1 MNRVALAL
9 LLSGVA
15 LLASWAVAP
24 AAPIAPPDT
33 AAAIAAIDQSAPVV
47 DEMNQQVD
55 RLRERLANPQKFPP
69 PQRNPFDFGRRPEP
83 RRPVAPVVET
93 PAVPVEPPPP
103 PLPRLL
109 AIVLNTV
116 DGAATHSGVFSNGD
130 DVNILKAGDTI
141 GRYVVRSVTSDGAEL
156 VERATSRVF
165 RVALK

>member
-1 MNRVALAL
+1 MNRIAGAL

-15 LLASWAVAP
+15 LLVSWAVAP

-33 AAAIAAIDQSAPVV
+33 AAAIAAIEQSVPVV
-47 DEMNQQVD
+47 DEVNAQVD
-55 RLRERLANPQKFPP
+55 RLRERLAEPQKFPP
-69 PQRNPFDFGRRPEP
+69 PQRNPFDFGRHPEP
-83 RRPVAPVVET
+83 ARPVKPVVET

-116 DGAATHSGVFSNGD
+116 DGAAVHSAVFSNGD

-141 GRYVVRSVTSDGAEL
+141 GRYVVRSVASDGAEL
-156 VERATSRVF
+156 VDRNTSRVF
-165 RVALK
+165 RVTLK